1 MHLIMG
7 YGFYKYYYG
16 VRELKYVPILP
27 DLSRLPTFE
36 VDGPLNI
43 ASMA

>member
-16 VRELKYVPILP
+16 VRELKYVLFFRIGRDYRRADRT
-27 DLSRLPTFE
+27 DLSTSHP
-36 VDGPLNI
+36 
-43 ASMA
+43 

>member
-16 VRELKYVPILP
+16 VRELKYVFTI
-27 DLSRLPTFE
+27 RT
-36 VDGPLNI
+36 I
-43 ASMA
+43 ATTDVGSGRIF